1 MPVYSSRRN
10 CGYPKQR
17 TILYL
22 HEAHASHDLDA
33 FIRHLPGCLLGTKNH
48 IRLVLEPAPELAS
61 ASLWAWDLTEPKILL
76 MAASIW
82 KSVDP
87 WSMLAL
93 TM

>member
-1 MPVYSSRRN
+1 M
-10 CGYPKQR
+10 
-17 TILYL
+17 
-22 HEAHASHDLDA
+22 
-33 FIRHLPGCLLGTKNH
+33 
-48 IRLVLEPAPELAS
+48 RLVVGAELPNWTPS
-61 ASLWAWDLTEPKILL
+61 QHAWDLTEPKILL